1 MVVLGN
7 PLYPKELGN
16 MDNKGDTIVMDI
28 MLVSSIQ
35 ITFQA
40 HPLQNLVSVV
50 LIHNPAFSSC
60 LILCDSCIHEASVV
74 ASVK

>member
-1 MVVLGN
+1 MVLLGN

-16 MDNKGDTIVMDI
+16 MDNKGDTIVID
-28 MLVSSIQ
+28 MLVSSTQ
-35 ITFQA
+35 IIFQA
-40 HPLQNLVSVV
+40 HPLQNPVLVV

-60 LILCDSCIHEASVV
+60 LILCDSFIHEASVV